1 MKAILGLN
9 AYHADS
15 SACILIDGKLVACVE
30 EERFRRIKHWAGFP
44 SESIRYCLSSA
55 GISLDQVSR
64 VAVNS
69 NSGSNLGRKLGYIL
83 SHRPA
88 VSLLL
93 RKLRTR
99 LRRSSIKDQLI
110 QSFPEE
116 TFTGKISCV
125 GHHLSHLAS
134 GYYAGPF
141 DEAVSV
147 SIDGFGDFASAA
159 WGHARNGKIDVI
171 SQIWFPH
178 SMGIFYQAITQY
190 LGFPNYGDEYKVMG
204 LASYGR
210 PTYAN
215 AMRNIVKLADDGKY
229 ELNLGFFRH
238 GREVIEYSWAEG
250 MPVFET
256 LYTQELEDLLGP
268 ARQTHEKL
276 DQRHKD
282 IARSAQWMYE
292 QAFFH
297 LLNSAYE
304 HCGCKNLVLAGG
316 CAMNSVANG
325 RITSNAPF
333 RNIYVQSAAGD
344 AGGAVGAAFVAA
356 AKGTD
361 EGIDRGQMP
370 HASWGPSF
378 DDNEIAGIL
387 SSRGSDLDDS
397 ACTVT
402 KIEAEGVL
410 CTTVAQAIAD
420 GLVVGWFQGRMEWG
434 PRALGNR
441 SILGDPRRV
450 DMKDILNLK
459 IKRRESFRPFA
470 PSILRDRVLEW
481 FEQDDDVPFMMK
493 VLQIRESKRSRVPA
507 VTHVDGSGRVHTV
520 TSETNPLFFKLIE
533 SFDTLTGIPIVLN
546 TSFNENEPIVCRPE
560 DALDCFIRTSMDLLV
575 LGAYLIRRQDECIIG
590 NMHNLV

>member
-15 SACILIDGKLVACVE
+15 SACIVVDGKLIACVE

-44 SESIRYCLSSA
+44 SESIRYCMSAA
-55 GISLDQVSR
+55 GISLDQVSQ

-69 NSGSNLGRKLGYIL
+69 DSGSNLSQKFGYTL
-83 SHRPA
+83 SHRPTL
-88 VSLLL
+88 SLLL
-93 RKLRTR
+93 GKLKTR
-99 LRRSSIKDQLI
+99 LRRSRIKDQLAK
-110 QSFPEE
+110 SFPTE
-116 TFTGKISCV
+116 TFTGKTV
-125 GHHLSHLAS
+125 QVEHHLAHLAS
-134 GYYAGPF
+134 AYYAGPF
-141 DEAVSV
+141 DEAVAV
-147 SIDGFGDFASAA
+147 SIDGFGDFASGA
-159 WGHARNGKIDVI
+159 WGHASDGKIDLI
-171 SQIWFPH
+171 SQVWFPH
-178 SMGIFYQAITQY
+178 SMGVFYQAITQY
-190 LGFPNYGDEYKVMG
+190 LGFPDYGDEYKVMG
-204 LASYGR
+204 LASYGQ
-210 PTYAN
+210 PTYDN
-215 AMRNIVKLADDGKY
+215 EMRNIVRLVDGGKY
-229 ELNLGFFRH
+229 ELNLKFFRH
-238 GREVIEYSWAEG
+238 GREEIDYSWAEG

-256 LYTQELEDLLGP
+256 LYTRELEDLLGP
-268 ARQTHEKL
+268 ARQKHEKL
-276 DQRHKD
+276 DRRHKD

-292 QAFFH
+292 QALFH

-304 HCGCKNLVLAGG
+304 HCACKNLVLAGG

-325 RITSNAPF
+325 RINSNAPF
-333 RNIYVQSAAGD
+333 SNIYVQSAAGD

-356 AKGTD
+356 ARGSD
-361 EGIDRGQMP
+361 EGVDREQMP

-387 SSRGSDLDDS
+387 SSRRNDLGKS

-402 KIEAEGVL
+402 RIDAEHIL
-410 CTTVAQAIAD
+410 CSTVAQAIAN

-441 SILGDPRRV
+441 SILGDPRRA

-470 PSILRDRVLEW
+470 PSILRDKVFDW

-493 VLQIRESKRSRVPA
+493 VLQIRESKRRRVPA

-520 TSETNPLFFKLIE
+520 TLEANPLFFKLIKA
-533 SFDTLTGIPIVLN
+533 FDTLTGVPIVLN

-560 DALDCFIRTSMDLLV
+560 EALDCFTRTNMDLLV
-575 LGAYLIRRQDECIIG
+575 LGGYLIRRQDGYAIE
-590 NMHNLV
+590 NMRNHV